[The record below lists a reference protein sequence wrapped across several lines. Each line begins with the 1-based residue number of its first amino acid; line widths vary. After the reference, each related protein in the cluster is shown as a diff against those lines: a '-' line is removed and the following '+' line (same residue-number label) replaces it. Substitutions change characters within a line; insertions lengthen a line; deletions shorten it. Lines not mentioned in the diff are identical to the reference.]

1 MNNQDI
7 TVNQVADISGNNE
20 ARLVKVA
27 KEIGAHRHCKHVKRI
42 GLLRSG
48 RVLRYVLQTFPEE
61 DPFGFHDPARSL
73 FNFFQRKA
81 ATIRGSVM
89 EIHSASGRAAA
100 ASQVT
105 VTLYRGVL
113 GTSDLQKVE
122 TFRTGIDGL
131 YHFEN
136 IPKGEYTIHV
146 QDPNVKEPN
155 WGPAAY
161 RRASV
166 ADDNAVIELDPT
178 VIDYK

>member
-1 MNNQDI
+1 MI
-7 TVNQVADISGNNE
+7 LLALFSISS
-20 ARLVKVA
+20 
-27 KEIGAHRHCKHVKRI
+27 IC
-42 GLLRSG
+42 
-48 RVLRYVLQTFPEE
+48 
-61 DPFGFHDPARSL
+61 
-73 FNFFQRKA
+73 KA
-81 ATIRGSVM
+81 ASIRGSVM
-89 EIHSASGRAAA
+89 EIHSGAGRAAA

-113 GTSDLQKVE
+113 GSSDLQKVE
-122 TFRTGIDGL
+122 TFCTGIDGL

-136 IPKGEYTIHV
+136 IPRGEYTIHV

-161 RRASV
+161 RRVSV

>member
-1 MNNQDI
+1 MCYK
-7 TVNQVADISGNNE
+7 
-20 ARLVKVA
+20 RFVKKILSVSM
-27 KEIGAHRHCKHVKRI
+27 I
-42 GLLRSG
+42 LL
-48 RVLRYVLQTFPEE
+48 
-61 DPFGFHDPARSL
+61 AL
-73 FNFFQRKA
+73 FSIPPICKA

-89 EIHSASGRAAA
+89 EIHYGAGRAAGA
-100 ASQVT
+100 EQVT

-113 GTSDLQKVE
+113 GSSDLQKVE

-161 RRASV
+161 RRVSV

>member
-1 MNNQDI
+1 MKKI
-7 TVNQVADISGNNE
+7 LPALMIPLALFSIHS
-20 ARLVKVA
+20 
-27 KEIGAHRHCKHVKRI
+27 IG
-42 GLLRSG
+42 
-48 RVLRYVLQTFPEE
+48 
-61 DPFGFHDPARSL
+61 
-73 FNFFQRKA
+73 KA

-89 EIHSASGRAAA
+89 EIHSGAGRAAA
-100 ASQVT
+100 ANQVT
-105 VTLYRGVL
+105 VTLCRGVL
-113 GTSDLQKVE
+113 GSSDFQNVE

-161 RRASV
+161 QHVSV

-178 VIDYK
+178 IIDYK

>member
-1 MNNQDI
+1 MI
-7 TVNQVADISGNNE
+7 
-20 ARLVKVA
+20 
-27 KEIGAHRHCKHVKRI
+27 
-42 GLLRSG
+42 LL
-48 RVLRYVLQTFPEE
+48 
-61 DPFGFHDPARSL
+61 AL
-73 FNFFQRKA
+73 FSIPSICKA

-89 EIHSASGRAAA
+89 EIHSGAGRAFAA
-100 ASQVT
+100 TQVT

-113 GTSDLQKVE
+113 GSSDLQKVG
-122 TFRTGIDGL
+122 TFRTGIDGF

-161 RRASV
+161 RRVSV

-178 VIDYK
+178 IIDYK

>member
-1 MNNQDI
+1 MCYK
-7 TVNQVADISGNNE
+7 
-20 ARLVKVA
+20 RFVKKILSVCM
-27 KEIGAHRHCKHVKRI
+27 I
-42 GLLRSG
+42 LL
-48 RVLRYVLQTFPEE
+48 
-61 DPFGFHDPARSL
+61 AL
-73 FNFFQRKA
+73 FSIPSICKA

-89 EIHSASGRAAA
+89 EIHSGAGRAAA
-100 ASQVT
+100 ANGVT

-113 GTSDLQKVE
+113 GSFDLQKVE

-136 IPKGEYTIHV
+136 IPKSEYTIHV

-155 WGPAAY
+155 WGPSAY
-161 RRASV
+161 RRVSV

>member
-1 MNNQDI
+1 MCYKRFVKKI
-7 TVNQVADISGNNE
+7 LSISM
-20 ARLVKVA
+20 
-27 KEIGAHRHCKHVKRI
+27 I
-42 GLLRSG
+42 LL
-48 RVLRYVLQTFPEE
+48 
-61 DPFGFHDPARSL
+61 AL
-73 FNFFQRKA
+73 FSIPPICKA

-89 EIHSASGRAAA
+89 EIHYGAGRAAGA
-100 ASQVT
+100 EQVT

-113 GTSDLQKVE
+113 GSSDLQKVE

-146 QDPNVKEPN
+146 QGPNVKEPN

-161 RRASV
+161 RRVSV

>member
-1 MNNQDI
+1 MCYK
-7 TVNQVADISGNNE
+7 
-20 ARLVKVA
+20 RLVKKILSVSM
-27 KEIGAHRHCKHVKRI
+27 I
-42 GLLRSG
+42 LL
-48 RVLRYVLQTFPEE
+48 
-61 DPFGFHDPARSL
+61 AL
-73 FNFFQRKA
+73 FSIPSISKA
-81 ATIRGSVM
+81 ATIRGSVT
-89 EIHSASGRAAA
+89 EIHSGAGRASAA
-100 ASQVT
+100 NQVT

-113 GTSDLQKVE
+113 GSSDLQKAE

-161 RRASV
+161 RHVRV